1 MTLSAISDAVKELII
16 SVPPLTL
23 SPVLPSVLPA
33 DFAALSAL
41 LDQHQQRYEIAVQT
55 AAQTALNQALALI
68 EQQTQEQIKA
78 QVAKQVFE
86 QLQIIFEQQ
95 RLDRHRLYGASS
107 EQLQNQAQLF
117 DEAEGLTGSAG
128 VDSTDPVTPDDQ
140 DDEIEGSDP
149 QAATVTSSST
159 GPSTP
164 ATTPARGK
172 RRPLPAHLERVDVI
186 HTIAEADR
194 LCACGTP
201 MVEIG
206 REVSEQ
212 LDIVPMQ
219 LRVIRNI
226 RLTYACPDSAA
237 VKSQTGESH
246 TDGLPLSPI
255 TAPLPAQALPKTNA
269 SSSFLA
275 MLITAKFVD
284 GLPLAR
290 FEQVLH
296 RHGMAVPRQTLARW
310 VIAVAKLLQPLHN
323 LARDRLLDSRVIHLD
338 ETTVQVLKGTGKLP
352 TSDNYMWVQTGG
364 PIDQPVILYDY
375 DPSRGS
381 DVPMRLLDGW
391 KGYLMT
397 DGYAGYAQLAKT
409 DGIERL
415 GCWAHAR
422 RGFMDV
428 IKAQPKNKL
437 GKRGLANEAIELIGK
452 LYRVEREFKEATDVA
467 RYDARQLHSLPVL
480 QTLGQWLDKH
490 RSKVPPQSAL
500 GKAMAYLANQW
511 SKLIRYT
518 ERGDLPIDNNR
529 CENAIRPFVIGR
541 RAWLFSDTTAGAHA
555 SAVIYSLV
563 QTAKANGHEPYT
575 WLRHVLKEL
584 PKANTVDEVDALM
597 PWNLDVAHALI
608 QNSN

>member
-128 VDSTDPVTPDDQ
+128 VNPIDSVTPDDQ
-140 DDEIEGSDP
+140 IDEIEGSDP
-149 QAATVTSSST
+149 QVATVTSSST

-490 RSKVPPQSAL
+490 RSVIFRR
-500 GKAMAYLANQW
+500 NQ
-511 SKLIRYT
+511 
-518 ERGDLPIDNNR
+518 
-529 CENAIRPFVIGR
+529 
-541 RAWLFSDTTAGAHA
+541 A
-555 SAVIYSLV
+555 S
-563 QTAKANGHEPYT
+563 
-575 WLRHVLKEL
+575 
-584 PKANTVDEVDALM
+584 
-597 PWNLDVAHALI
+597 
-608 QNSN
+608 